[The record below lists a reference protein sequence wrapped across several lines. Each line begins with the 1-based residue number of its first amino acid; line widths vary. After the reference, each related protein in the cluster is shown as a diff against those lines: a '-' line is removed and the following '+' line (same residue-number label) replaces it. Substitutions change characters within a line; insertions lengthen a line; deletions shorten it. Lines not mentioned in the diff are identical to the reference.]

1 MRAVAL
7 WLVVCGCRIGFDPL
21 PGGAGSDG
29 GGGGG
34 GGGDAAH
41 ASCASSYSFSY
52 GSSRYRYAGTD
63 QWRNSELDC
72 ESDGAGMHLVVVD
85 DAAELAAIASLPGA
99 TTTWVGT
106 SDRITAG
113 TWRLVT
119 GPVATYLPW
128 AASQPAALPCVSW
141 NPATG
146 MFAAEDCAQARGRV
160 CECDGVAVDKTSY

>member
-1 MRAVAL
+1 MVVL
-7 WLVVCGCRIGFDPL
+7 LVLLTGCRFDFQPWGDDASL
-21 PGGAGSDG
+21 SGSAGRDGAP
-29 GGGGG
+29 
-34 GGGDAAH
+34 

-52 GSSRYRYAGTD
+52 GGSRYRSAGTD
-63 QWRNSELDC
+63 QWLNSELDC
-72 ESDGAGMHLVVVD
+72 ASDGAGMHLVVVD
-85 DAAELAAIASLPGA
+85 DAAELAAIAALPGT

-119 GPVATYLPW
+119 GPAATYLPW

-141 NPATG
+141 DPATG
-146 MFAAEDCAQARGRV
+146 TFAAEDCAQARGRV

>member
-1 MRAVAL
+1 MVGA
-7 WLVVCGCRIGFDPL
+7 CRLGFDPWQR
-21 PGGAGSDG
+21 PAADGA
-29 GGGGG
+29 
-34 GGGDAAH
+34 GGDAGVADSH
-41 ASCASSYSFSY
+41 DARPASCAASYSFSY
-52 GSSRYRYAGTD
+52 GTSRYRYAGTD
-63 QWRNSELDC
+63 QWLNSEIDC

-85 DAAELAAIASLPGA
+85 DAAELAAIASLPGM
-99 TTTWVGT
+99 TMTWVGT

-146 MFAAEDCAQARGRV
+146 TFAAEDCAQARGRV
-160 CECDGVAVDKTSY
+160 CECDGVTVDKTSY